1 MEYLMMALTIGLGIA
16 LGSILLMVAYLG
28 LASTK
33 FGTRLIAKWFSKY
46 LKNFNE
52 VAEEFDFEL

>member
-1 MEYLMMALTIGLGIA
+1 MEYLMMALAIGLGIA
-16 LGSILLMVAYLG
+16 LGSILLMVVYLG

-33 FGTRLIAKWFSKY
+33 WGAKLIAKWFVKY

-52 VAEEFDFEL
+52 VAEEMDFEL